1 MFCVKTSDENDNKYT
16 EVSILENLAVHQC
29 EISASAIE
37 WEKKKGER
45 TKNWVG
51 GGCYIKRKSYDE
63 RKMEC
68 KRVK

>member
-1 MFCVKTSDENDNKYT
+1 M
-16 EVSILENLAVHQC
+16 
-29 EISASAIE
+29 SASAIE

-45 TKNWVG
+45 TTNWVG
-51 GGCYIKRKSYDE
+51 GYYITRKSNDE